1 MKGILARSWVLIA
14 VLILFCTGLILLYGQ
29 LALIGDDFASYPTNR
44 HIYTDGRLTKGGKI
58 TDRNGV
64 VLAQTVDGKRQ
75 FHHDA
80 AIRKATAHTVGDLD
94 GFVATGVHTALWKE
108 VTGYDPVNGVYG
120 EGNDITLTID
130 ASLSRTAY
138 NALGSRPGTVGVYN
152 YKTGEVLCMVS
163 TPTFDPAEKTQQ
175 EGEKG
180 VYVNRLLSG
189 SYTPGSVFKAVT
201 ALASLEHLK
210 DVSARSYPCK
220 RGVTIGNE
228 WLSCLGH
235 HGEVTLEEAL
245 VHSCNA
251 AFSQFALAVGRNNLT
266 ATAEK
271 VGFNKQLEIN
281 GIPCT
286 KSVYDVKN
294 ANEIDFG
301 WSGIGQ
307 HTDTVNP
314 FQFLTFMGGIAGEGT
329 CVWPYFVEKVGSLSG
344 VATTLGNGKKVNMM
358 SEDSAVVLG
367 NMMRKAVTDH
377 YGDGNF
383 SGLSLCAKT
392 GTAEIGEK
400 ATPHSWFVG
409 FCREETKP
417 YAFVVVVE
425 NAGSG
430 LGAAS
435 SVASRVLKAAPTV

>member
-1 MKGILARSWVLIA
+1 MKQILARSWVLIA
-14 VLILFCTGLILLYGQ
+14 VLVLFCTGLFLLYGQ
-29 LALIGDDFASYPTNR
+29 LALVGDDFASYPTNR
-44 HIYTDGRLTKGGKI
+44 HIYTDGRLTKGGTI

-75 FHHDA
+75 FHKDS

-108 VTGYDPVNGVYG
+108 VTGYDPLNGVYG
-120 EGNDITLTID
+120 KGNDVSLTID
-130 ASLSRTAY
+130 ASLSVTAY
-138 NALGSRPGTVGVYN
+138 NALGSRAGTVGVYN
-152 YKTGEVLCMVS
+152 YKTGGMLCMVS
-163 TPTFDPAEKTQQ
+163 TPTFDPAQKTTG

-189 SYTPGSVFKAVT
+189 SYAPGSVFKAVT

-210 DVSARSYPCK
+210 DVSALSYSCK
-220 RGVTIGNE
+220 HGVTIDGE
-228 WLSCLGH
+228 WLSCLGN
-235 HGEVTLEEAL
+235 HGTVTLENAL

-251 AFSQFALAVGRNNLT
+251 AFSQFALAVGKKDLT

-271 VGFNKQLEIN
+271 VGFNQPLEIN
-281 GIPCT
+281 GIACT
-286 KSVYDVKN
+286 QSVYDVKT
-294 ANEIDFG
+294 ANNIDFG

-329 CVWPYFVEKVGSLSG
+329 CTWPYFVEKVGSLSG
-344 VATTLGNGKKVNMM
+344 LTTTLGNGKKVNMM
-358 SEDSAVVLG
+358 SKDSAVILG

-377 YGDGNF
+377 YGDGTF

-392 GTAEIGEK
+392 GTAEIGEN

-435 SVASRVLKAAPTV
+435 SIAARVLKAAPTV